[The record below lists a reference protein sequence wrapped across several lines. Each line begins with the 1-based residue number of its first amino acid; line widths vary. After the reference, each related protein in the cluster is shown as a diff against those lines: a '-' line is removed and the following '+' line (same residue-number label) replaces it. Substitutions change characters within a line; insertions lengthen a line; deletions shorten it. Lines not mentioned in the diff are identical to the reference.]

1 MTRVDNKS
9 GSHPPAPRSHNAYPG
24 GDHGPG
30 EFHQVRAPAPGQL
43 AQQLGSRVAP
53 TCCVEIRANKMLA
66 SAATIDGI
74 PATEVNDV
82 RKVSNISS
90 TASPSDVVVAP
101 RAHDVIVD
109 PEGFVLEVVG
119 IRWVGHV
126 GDVEKRVE
134 NVQDFRRVGAEA

>member
-53 TCCVEIRANKMLA
+53 TCCVEIRAKEPGEEAGACQMDLICA
-66 SAATIDGI
+66 PQLMSAKAGWPDQKEAALRAFFRCFCVTQRD
-74 PATEVNDV
+74 A
-82 RKVSNISS
+82 R
-90 TASPSDVVVAP
+90 VVA
-101 RAHDVIVD
+101 RT
-109 PEGFVLEVVG
+109 F
-119 IRWVGHV
+119 
-126 GDVEKRVE
+126 
-134 NVQDFRRVGAEA
+134 